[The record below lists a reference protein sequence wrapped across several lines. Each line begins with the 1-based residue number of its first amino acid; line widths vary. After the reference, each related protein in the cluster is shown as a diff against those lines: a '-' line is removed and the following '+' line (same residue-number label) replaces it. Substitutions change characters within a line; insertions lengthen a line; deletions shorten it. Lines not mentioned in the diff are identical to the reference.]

1 MSLGN
6 PITALLS
13 RDVLIGDN
21 FSKWK
26 SNLNIVLVSESIRYV
41 LTESCPPVPTANAAR
56 ALKEDFWALELLQ
69 QQG

>member
-13 RDVLIGDN
+13 KDVLTGDN

-41 LTESCPPVPTANAAR
+41 LTESRPLVAAANAAGAQR
-56 ALKEDFWALELLQ
+56 RFWALELLQ